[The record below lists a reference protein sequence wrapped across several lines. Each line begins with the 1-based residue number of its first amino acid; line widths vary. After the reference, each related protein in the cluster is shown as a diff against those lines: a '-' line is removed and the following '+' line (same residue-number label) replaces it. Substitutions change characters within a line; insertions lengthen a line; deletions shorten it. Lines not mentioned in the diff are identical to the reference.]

1 MWSRTT
7 SKSQGLTGR
16 STKPLESYRSTK
28 TSIATEAISF
38 CRPDDQPCGESQ
50 EFDLVRNMLIAAVE
64 ERYKDAGELTK
75 NKQLCIIAGM
85 SRGILTNPSNE
96 LIFSMV
102 FSVFQL
108 STEMSFSCC
117 GQRKRTQY
125 SRP

>member
-1 MWSRTT
+1 
-7 SKSQGLTGR
+7 
-16 STKPLESYRSTK
+16 
-28 TSIATEAISF
+28 
-38 CRPDDQPCGESQ
+38 
-50 EFDLVRNMLIAAVE
+50 MLIAAVE